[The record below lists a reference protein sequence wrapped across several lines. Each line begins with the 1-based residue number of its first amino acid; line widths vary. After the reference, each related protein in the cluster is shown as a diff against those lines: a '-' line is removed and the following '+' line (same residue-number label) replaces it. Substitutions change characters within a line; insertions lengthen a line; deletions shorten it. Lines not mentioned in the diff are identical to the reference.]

1 MKIFF
6 YLFSIFFIFSSV
18 SISQLAIAQT
28 SQEIS
33 TLDIDKLSDAQLKDL
48 MQRMQATGL
57 SEAQMLQTAK
67 NAGLSDSQ
75 IQRLRERIAS
85 SSGSDTTG
93 QAPRKLNYTP
103 ANQVVTAQVPRRPGP
118 RIFGEDLFNGT
129 SSSFEPN
136 LRLATP
142 FNYIL
147 GPDDQL
153 NVNVY
158 GNSLDNWKLTV
169 TPEGNINLPH
179 VGVVNVTG
187 KTIEQATAAIK
198 TKLAANNYAIGRGTE
213 VQVTLGDIRSIKVII
228 IGEVV
233 KPGTYTLPSLATVF
247 NALYSSGGPNSNGSF
262 RKIDIIRNN
271 RVVRKLDIYD
281 FLLKGDQKDN
291 IGLRDQDIIQV
302 PTYSVRV
309 EMSGEVKRPALYEV
323 LPGETLQDVLNFSG
337 GFTDLAYTSKVQALQ
352 VNDNERSIVDVA
364 EQDFKNYT
372 PLRGD
377 KYIITHIL
385 ESYKNRVTISGAVL
399 RPGSYALDKGLTIGK
414 LISKASGLRKDAF
427 TSRGSLTRLKADN
440 TPEIISFSVRDVID
454 NPASDILLLK
464 EDLISISSILE
475 FHDQYSVTI
484 SGEVRN
490 PANYSY
496 ADSMTVENLIIKAGG
511 LTEGASP
518 KRIEISRR
526 IDNTDPN
533 SINGS
538 IAQVFEI
545 GVNPSLGL
553 NSSNFVLK
561 PFDIVSVYTYPGY
574 EKQKAIKVE
583 GEVMYPGYYTIT
595 QKNERISDLLR
606 KAGGL
611 TPSAFVEGGTLKR
624 EKNALSGYDKAKVD
638 TNAVERDRDAR
649 LKVVSQTLSTKANT
663 TGLSEEQL
671 RNNFVGIDL
680 KDIVEK
686 PGSKTDLLLEE
697 GDVLRV
703 PKLQQ
708 TVNVNGEVLF
718 PSAIVYSSGE
728 TFKGYIINAGGF
740 GEDAL
745 RRRSYVVYPNGTV
758 KGTKKFF
765 FFNVYPSV
773 KPGSEIY
780 VPKKRPKI
788 GLNGQE
794 ILGFAGGIA
803 SLGILIVGLI
813 NLTK

>member
-1 MKIFF
+1 MKFF
-6 YLFSIFFIFSSV
+6 LYLFSIFFILSSFSINQS
-18 SISQLAIAQT
+18 AIAQT
-28 SQEIS
+28 PQDIS

-48 MQRMQATGL
+48 MQRMQASGL

-85 SSGSDTTG
+85 PTGSDTTS

-103 ANQVVTAQVPRRPGP
+103 ATQVVTAQVARRPGP

-198 TKLAANNYAIGRGTE
+198 IKLAANNYAIGRGTE

-271 RVVRKLDIYD
+271 RVIRKLDIYD

-323 LPGETLQDVLNFSG
+323 LPGETLQDVINFSG
-337 GFTDLAYTSKVQALQ
+337 GFTDLAYTSKIQALQ

-377 KYIITHIL
+377 KYIVSHIL

-440 TPEIISFSVRDVID
+440 TPEVISFSVRDVVD
-454 NPASDILLLK
+454 NPASDIPLQK
-464 EDLISISSILE
+464 EDLVSISSILD

-533 SINGS
+533 SLNGS
-538 IAQVFEI
+538 IAQVFNI
-545 GVNPSLGL
+545 SVDPSLGL
-553 NSSNFVLK
+553 SSTNFVLK

-595 QKNERISDLLR
+595 KKNERISDLLR

-649 LKVVSQTLSTKANT
+649 LKVVSQTLSTKVNT
-663 TGLSEEQL
+663 TGSSEEQL

-680 KDIVEK
+680 KAIAEK

-697 GDVLRV
+697 GDLLRV

>member
-1 MKIFF
+1 MRIIL
-6 YLFSIFFIFSSV
+6 YLFSFFLILSWVSV
-18 SISQLAIAQT
+18 NQSAFAQT
-28 SQEIS
+28 PQDIS
-33 TLDIDKLSDAQLKDL
+33 TLDITKLSDTQLKELVQRAQASGLSETQLLQAAKTSGLSDAQ
-48 MQRMQATGL
+48 
-57 SEAQMLQTAK
+57 
-67 NAGLSDSQ
+67 
-75 IQRLRERIAS
+75 IQRIRERIS
-85 SSGSDTTG
+85 TFNTGDTTG
-93 QAPRKLNYTP
+93 QAPRQLNYTP
-103 ANQVVTAQVPRRPGP
+103 VTPVTSLQVSKKTGP
-118 RIFGEDLFNGT
+118 KIFGEDLFNGT
-129 SSSFEPN
+129 SSTFEPN

-142 FNYIL
+142 VNYIL

-153 NVNVY
+153 DVNIY

-169 TPEGNINLPH
+169 TPEGNLNLPH

-198 TKLAANNYAIGRGTE
+198 SKLAANNYAIGRGTE

-262 RKIDIIRNN
+262 RKIDVIRNN
-271 RVVRKLDIYD
+271 RVIRKLDIYD

-302 PTYSVRV
+302 PTYNVRV
-309 EMSGEVKRPALYEV
+309 EMSGEIKRPALYEV
-323 LPGETLQDVLNFSG
+323 LPGETLQDVINFSG
-337 GFTDLAYTSKVQALQ
+337 GFTDLAYTKKIQALQ

-364 EQDFKNYT
+364 EDDFKNYT

-377 KYIITHIL
+377 RYIVSHIL
-385 ESYKNRVTISGAVL
+385 ETYKNRVTISGAVL
-399 RPGSYALDKGLTIGK
+399 RPGNYALDKGLTIGK

-427 TSRGSLTRLKADN
+427 TARGSLTRLKADN

-454 NPASDILLLK
+454 NPASDIILQK
-464 EDLISISSILE
+464 EDLISISSILD
-475 FHDQYSVTI
+475 FHDQYNVTI

-490 PANYSY
+490 PATYAY

-511 LTEGASP
+511 LTEGATY

-533 SINGS
+533 SLNGS
-538 IAQVFEI
+538 IAQVFNI
-545 GVNPSLGL
+545 GVNPTLGL
-553 NSSNFVLK
+553 SSTNFVLK
-561 PFDIVSVYTYPGY
+561 PFDIVSVYTSPGY

-583 GEVMYPGYYTIT
+583 GEVTYPGYYTIT
-595 QKNERISDLLR
+595 QKNERISDLL
-606 KAGGL
+606 KEAGGL

-638 TNAVERDRDAR
+638 TNAIERDRNAR
-649 LKVVSQTLSTKANT
+649 LQVVSQNLSSKSNT
-663 TGLSEEQL
+663 TNLSEERL

-680 KDIVEK
+680 RSIVEK
-686 PGSKTDLLLEE
+686 PGSKTDLLLEA

-780 VPKKRPKI
+780 IPKKTPENR
-788 GLNGQE
+788 
-794 ILGFAGGIA
+794 
-803 SLGILIVGLI
+803 
-813 NLTK
+813 T